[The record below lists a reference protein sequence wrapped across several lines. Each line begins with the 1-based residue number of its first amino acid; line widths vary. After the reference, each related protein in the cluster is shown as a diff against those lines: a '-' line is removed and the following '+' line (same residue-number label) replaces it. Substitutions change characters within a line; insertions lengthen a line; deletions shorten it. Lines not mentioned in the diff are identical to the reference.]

1 MNFRTFV
8 ILCVL
13 FAINITAISAQSL
26 TQTIRGTL
34 IDADNKQP
42 IEGAQIIIIG
52 TDPLKGTVSEI
63 DGTFKIQDVPIGRVA
78 LDISYLGYQSVQLSD
93 ILLISGKETV
103 INVSLQESIKKLDE
117 VVVTAISNQG
127 EARNEMAIAS
137 VRSISSEET
146 NRYAGGFNDPARILS
161 NFAGVNNSQD
171 GSADIIVRGN
181 SPKYLQWRLE
191 GVQITSPNHFGDP
204 SGLGSNGVSALN
216 NNILATSDFYTGA
229 FPSEY
234 GDALS
239 GVYDVK
245 LRNGNNEKFE
255 AILGAGIVGTDL
267 TVEGPFKKGYGG
279 SYLANYRFTTIG
291 IVDKLGLFPDI
302 GGIPSFQDGAFKIVL
317 PTKKIG
323 FFSLYGLAGNSAISF
338 EDVSPKT
345 WDLPGNSGQR
355 DDINE
360 DFAKKAHLINTGIN
374 HTIHFTKNTYLLT
387 NLAYARN
394 GIGDEVT
401 ENLIASDSTI
411 SSKKNFISKIVNNTY
426 RFNLTVNTKL
436 NAKANMQFGTKYAF
450 RNQNFDISQLDDDG
464 ASRIPLTFFDEGIST
479 INNFWNIKYRFNEN
493 LTMVAGV
500 HNMNL
505 LFNNKS
511 TVEPRVAFNWVTNP
525 QHSFNFGYGM
535 HSTMEGVHNYFVKI
549 KDVSGILSEPN
560 GNLEL
565 LKAQHFVLGYQNSSI
580 KNVRIKVDAYYQHL
594 YDLPVENDIRSNYS
608 TINETIDIR
617 YVGLVSKGSGTN
629 YGLELTIERFFANN
643 YYFMINTTL
652 FDSKYKALDG
662 IARNTAFNSNYLVN
676 ALWGKEFVNL
686 GKKKNKTF
694 AINGKA
700 FFGGGKRIIPLLR
713 DASGNLAVDP
723 ANNRFYDQTKAYNH
737 YLDDIYT
744 LTLALSYKW
753 SKTNRTHELFLNIDN
768 LTNNRPRLGE
778 YYDSE
783 KPDKIGYQGPIGIFP
798 NLLYRLYF

>member
-1 MNFRTFV
+1 MNFKKI
-8 ILCVL
+8 ILFCAL
-13 FAINITAISAQSL
+13 SILSTASMFAQIF

-34 IDADNKQP
+34 IDTDNKQP
-42 IEGAQIIIIG
+42 ITGAQIIILG
-52 TDPLKGTVSEI
+52 TEPVRGTVSDENGI
-63 DGTFKIQDVPIGRVA
+63 FKLEGVLIGRIT
-78 LDISYLGYQSVQLSD
+78 LEISYLGYENVSLSEV
-93 ILLISGKETV
+93 LIAGKETV
-103 INVSLQESIKKLDE
+103 IHVAMQESVKKLDE
-117 VVVTAISNQG
+117 IVITAFANQG
-127 EARNEMAIAS
+127 EARNEMALSS

-229 FPSEY
+229 FPAEY

-255 AILGAGIVGTDL
+255 AIIGAGIVGTDL
-267 TVEGPFKKGYGG
+267 TVEGPFKKGYSG
-279 SYLANYRFTTIG
+279 SYLMNYRFTTIG

-302 GGIPSFQDGAFKIVL
+302 GGVPSFQDGAFKIVF
-317 PTKKIG
+317 PTNKFG
-323 FFSLYGLAGNSAISF
+323 LFSFYGLAGSSRIKF
-338 EDVSPKT
+338 EDVNPKT
-345 WDLPGNSGQR
+345 WELPGNNGQR
-355 DDINE
+355 DDVSE
-360 DFAKKAHLINTGIN
+360 DFKKKANLINTGIN

-387 NLAYARN
+387 NLAYANN

-401 ENLIASDSTI
+401 ENLIANDSII
-411 SSKKNFISKIVNNTY
+411 SSETNFISRIKNNTY
-426 RFNLTVNTKL
+426 RFNLTVNSKL
-436 NAKANMQFGTKYAF
+436 NAKASFQLGTKYAY
-450 RNQNFDISQLDDDG
+450 RNQNFDISKLGDNG
-464 ASRIPLTFFDEGIST
+464 TSRLPLAFFNEGIST
-479 INNFWNIKYRFNEN
+479 INNFWNIKYRFNEK

-511 TVEPRVAFNWVTNP
+511 TVEPRIAFDWKKSEH
-525 QHSFNFGYGM
+525 HSFNFGYGM
-535 HSTMEGVHNYFVKI
+535 HSTMESVHNYFVRI
-549 KDVSGILSEPN
+549 KDVSGNFAEPN
-560 GNLEL
+560 RNLEL
-565 LKAQHFVLGYQNSSI
+565 LKAQHFVLGYQNRSM
-580 KNVRIKVDAYYQHL
+580 KNIRFKIDAYYQYL
-594 YDLPVENDIRSNYS
+594 YDLPVENDINSNYS

-629 YGLELTIERFFANN
+629 YGVELTLERFFSKN
-643 YYFMINTTL
+643 YYFMINATL

-662 IARNTAFNSNYLVN
+662 IERNTAFNSNYLVN

-686 GKKKNKTF
+686 GKNKNKTF

-700 FFGGGKRIIPLLR
+700 FLGGGKRIIPLLR

-723 ANNRFYDQTKAYNH
+723 ANNKFYDLAKAYDR

-744 LTLALSYKW
+744 FTLAFSYKW
-753 SKTNRTHELFLNIDN
+753 NKTNRTHEIFLNIDN
-768 LTNNRPRLGE
+768 ITNNRPRLGE

-783 KPDKIGYQGPIGIFP
+783 EPGKIGYQGPIGIFP